1 MHSNDAKKSSTTI
14 REVLQSSTNGNKI
27 YCCFDEIAAYF
38 FFSLGSFSVSLVFSS
53 YPSVVFH
60 FVIVQL
66 LICIVDYKVALYNIQ
81 NICCSRLRSLECVF
95 FLIRILLYLC
105 VHFKFRFVK
114 VFFLVV
120 GESHKLNNTAQQFLN
135 FYFVVARSLAEPSTY
150 ITTLR
155 SKVPIELN
163 LQHESTTFQE
173 FLFSY
178 ILHSYIF
185 CKNIHTT
192 ER

>member
-1 MHSNDAKKSSTTI
+1 MRKKAPQQYGKYYKVPQMEIKYIVASTK
-14 REVLQSSTNGNKI
+14 LQRI
-27 YCCFDEIAAYF
+27 
-38 FFSLGSFSVSLVFSS
+38 FFSLGSFSFSLVLLS

-81 NICCSRLRSLECVF
+81 NICCSRLRSLVCFF

>member
-1 MHSNDAKKSSTTI
+1 MRKKALQQYGKYYKVPRMEMKYIGVSTK
-14 REVLQSSTNGNKI
+14 LQRI
-27 YCCFDEIAAYF
+27 F
-38 FFSLGSFSVSLVFSS
+38 FVRFFLVFSRAPTG

-81 NICCSRLRSLECVF
+81 NICCSRLRSLVCF
-95 FLIRILLYLC
+95 FFVIRFLLYLC

-120 GESHKLNNTAQQFLN
+120 GESYKLNNTAQQFLN

-185 CKNIHTT
+185 CKNIHTI
-192 ER
+192 EK

>member
-38 FFSLGSFSVSLVFSS
+38 FFRQVLSRFLSCSLAIHLSFFISLLYNYLFVLWIIRQLYIIFKT
-53 YPSVVFH
+53 SVVL
-60 FVIVQL
+60 VCVL
-66 LICIVDYKVALYNIQ
+66 W
-81 NICCSRLRSLECVF
+81 CVF

>member
-1 MHSNDAKKSSTTI
+1 MFRQNCS
-14 REVLQSSTNGNKI
+14 V
-27 YCCFDEIAAYF
+27 F
-38 FFSLGSFSVSLVFSS
+38 FRFFLVFSRAPTS

-81 NICCSRLRSLECVF
+81 NICCSRLRSLVCF
-95 FLIRILLYLC
+95 FFVIRFLLYLC

-120 GESHKLNNTAQQFLN
+120 GESYKLNNTAQQFLN

-185 CKNIHTT
+185 CKNIHTI
-192 ER
+192 EKWKSRKWIVLNLW